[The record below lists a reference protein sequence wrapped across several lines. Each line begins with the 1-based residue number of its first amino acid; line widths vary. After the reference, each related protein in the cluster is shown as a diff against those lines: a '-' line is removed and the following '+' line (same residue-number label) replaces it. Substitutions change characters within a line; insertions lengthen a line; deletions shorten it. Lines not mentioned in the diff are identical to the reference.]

1 MSADPVVLETVEA
14 AAVADAF
21 ADDAVRIGG
30 AVCAVRT
37 DIPEIYVNRVLGLG
51 VSQPATDETIDA
63 VVAAYGP
70 LRHTVALAPCAQP
83 ADLPERLRARGYEPG
98 HAWVK
103 FARPAAAAYAPPTDL
118 RVERIGAERAADY
131 VAVIAAGFGI
141 APETAA
147 MLARLPGRPAWGCY
161 LAYAAGEPVA
171 AGAVFVSAAAAWLGQ
186 ATTLPDHRGRGA
198 HSALIAARI
207 AAASSAG
214 AQVVVTETGEL
225 ADGRPESSY
234 RNLLRAGF
242 EPAYIRANY
251 ASPPEDA
258 VA

>member
-1 MSADPVVLETVEA
+1 VTTDPVALELVEA

-21 ADDAVRIGG
+21 GDDAVHVGG

-37 DIPEIYVNRVLGLG
+37 DIPEMYVNRVLGLG
-51 VSQPATDETIDA
+51 VSEPATAEVLDA
-63 VVAAYGP
+63 IAAAYGSV
-70 LRHTVALAPCAQP
+70 RHTVALAPCARP
-83 ADLPERLRARGYEPG
+83 HDLADELRARGYEPG

-103 FARPAAAAYAPPTDL
+103 FSRPAADAHVPPSGV
-118 RVERIGAERAADY
+118 RVARIGADGAGDY

-141 APETAA
+141 APEAA
-147 MLARLPGRPAWGCY
+147 EMLGRLPGRAGWGCY
-161 LAYAAGEPVA
+161 LGYAGSEPVA
-171 AGAVFVSAAAAWLGQ
+171 AGAVYVSEGAAWLGQ
-186 ATTLPDHRGRGA
+186 ATTLPAHRGRGA

-207 AAASSAG
+207 REAHAAG

-234 RNLLRAGF
+234 RNLLRARF
-242 EPAYIRANY
+242 EPAYIRPNY

>member
-1 MSADPVVLETVEA
+1 MTADDVALETVEA

-21 ADDAVRIGG
+21 GDDAVQVGG

-37 DIPEIYVNRVLGLG
+37 DIPEMYVNRVLGLG
-51 VSQPATDETIDA
+51 VSEPATAAVLDA
-63 VVAAYGP
+63 IAAAYGS
-70 LRHTVALAPCAQP
+70 LRHTVALAPCARP
-83 ADLPERLRARGYEPG
+83 AHLADDLRARGYEPG

-103 FARPAAAAYAPPTDL
+103 FARPAEGAYAPATGF
-118 RVERIGAERAADY
+118 RVERIGADRAAEY

-141 APETAA
+141 APEAAA
-147 MLARLPGRPAWGCY
+147 MLGRLPGRPGWGCY
-161 LAYAAGEPVA
+161 LADAGGGPVA
-171 AGAVFVSAAAAWLGQ
+171 AGAVFVSGAAAWLGQ

-198 HSALIAARI
+198 HSALISERIVAAR
-207 AAASSAG
+207 AAG
-214 AQVVVTETGEL
+214 AQVVVTETGDL

-242 EPAYIRANY
+242 EPAYIRPNY

>member
-1 MSADPVVLETVEA
+1 MTTDPVALELVEA

-21 ADDAVRIGG
+21 GDDAVHVGG

-37 DIPEIYVNRVLGLG
+37 DIPEMYVNRVLGLG
-51 VSQPATDETIDA
+51 VSEPATAAVLDEIA
-63 VVAAYGP
+63 AAYGSV
-70 LRHTVALAPCAQP
+70 RHTISVAPCARP
-83 ADLPERLRARGYEPG
+83 DDLADELRARGYEPG

-103 FARPAAAAYAPPTDL
+103 FCRPAADAYAPPSDL

-147 MLARLPGRPAWGCY
+147 MLGRLPGRPAWGCY
-161 LAYAAGEPVA
+161 LGYAGAEPVA
-171 AGAVFVSAAAAWLGQ
+171 AGAVYVSGAAAWLGQ
-186 ATTLPDHRGRGA
+186 ATTLPGHRGRGA

-207 AAASSAG
+207 AEAHAAG
-214 AQVVVTETGEL
+214 VQVVVTETGEL

-242 EPAYIRANY
+242 EPAYIRPNY
-251 ASPPEDA
+251 ASPPEDE

>member
-1 MSADPVVLETVEA
+1 VTTDAVALELVEA

-21 ADDAVRIGG
+21 GSDAVHVGG

-37 DIPEIYVNRVLGLG
+37 DIPEMYVNRVLGLG
-51 VSQPATDETIDA
+51 VSEPATDDVLDA
-63 VVAAYGP
+63 IALAYGS
-70 LRHTVALAPCAQP
+70 LRHTVALAPCARP
-83 ADLPERLRARGYEPG
+83 DTLADDLRARGYEPG

-103 FARPAAAAYAPPTDL
+103 FSRPAAGAAAPRAGL
-118 RVERIGAERAADY
+118 RIERIGADRADDY

-147 MLARLPGRPAWGCY
+147 MLGRLPGRSGWGCY
-161 LAYAAGEPVA
+161 LGYAGADPVA
-171 AGAVFVSAAAAWLGQ
+171 AGAVFVSGAAAWLGQ

-198 HSALIAARI
+198 HSALIAVRI
-207 AAASSAG
+207 AEALAAG
-214 AQVVVTETGEL
+214 AEVVVTETGEL

-242 EPAYIRANY
+242 EPAYIRPNY